1 VEILAHDISTA
12 ERKFWRCV
20 ESVEQPRLFGVLPK
34 PRLEAVRVVDMT
46 SSNAWADSL
55 RSSREPTRRISSTS
69 KPGRSLVPEDA
80 KKALGH
86 GVRAKCSKMDECRE
100 AAARPNDSCLTAT
113 YFTKLR

>member
-1 VEILAHDISTA
+1 VEILAHADALYQHLIVTA

-20 ESVEQPRLFGVLPK
+20 ESVEQPRLFGV
-34 PRLEAVRVVDMT
+34 
-46 SSNAWADSL
+46 
-55 RSSREPTRRISSTS
+55 RISSTS

-86 GVRAKCSKMDECRE
+86 GVRAKRSKMDECRE
-100 AAARPNDSCLTAT
+100 AAGVARPNDSCLTAT